1 MGNEFFK
8 VATTVAL
15 AVVGT
20 CALSQ
25 TAPGIEFDE
34 ITVRGNA
41 RLSETEV
48 KALCGLDASRT
59 YRSADLDAVVK
70 CLSDS
75 SEFKAVGLETE
86 GRTLIVNVTEA
97 PKYTGLLD
105 VSVTASTDR
114 GLSGRVF
121 IEDRD
126 FLARG
131 LRASGEVELSSEEKT
146 LTLGLAGPDLFGFGY
161 ESGVTLAFGRF
172 TYDSAAYK
180 FDRLT
185 VAPFVRVTLSEGQD
199 LTFRAGYQADEMYD
213 VDPNA
218 SPILLLE
225 NGTRSSPFVSLQY
238 AGEFTPRFALPT
250 RLSVDASQAFTG
262 LGGDHLSS
270 VTHARLKMVTEM
282 LPKRLDVAMEI
293 EGGHIESLGTGS
305 TRVVDRFFL
314 GGSSLR
320 GFGARGIGPVD
331 GGQFLGGNSYAVLR
345 LETNSPVATVAGA
358 AVSGGVFS
366 DLGVVWGLDNAAG
379 FIDPVDDDAKL
390 RASVGLSVT
399 VQIGDV
405 PLNVFYAQP
414 VEHQPGDQIQK
425 FGFAVSTKF

>member
-1 MGNEFFK
+1 MSNTFFR
-8 VATTVAL
+8 VTATVAWS
-15 AVVGT
+15 VVST
-20 CALSQ
+20 CALGQ
-25 TAPGIEFDE
+25 TAEGFRFSDID
-34 ITVRGNA
+34 VRGNA
-41 RLSETEV
+41 RLSDAEV
-48 KALCGLDASRT
+48 KVLCGLDASRT
-59 YRSADLDAVVK
+59 YQSADLDAAVK
-70 CLSDS
+70 CLSES
-75 SEFKAVGLETE
+75 SEFKTVGLETE

-105 VSVTASTDR
+105 VSVTASSDR

-126 FLARG
+126 FLGRG
-131 LRASGEVELSSEEKT
+131 LRGSGEAELSSEEKT
-146 LTLGLAGPDLFGFGY
+146 LKLGLSGPDLFGLGY
-161 ESGVTLAFGRF
+161 ESGVTLAFGRY
-172 TYDSAAYK
+172 TYDTAAYK

-185 VAPFVRVTLSEGQD
+185 IAPFLRAKLSEGQD
-199 LTFRAGYQADEMYD
+199 LTFRAGLQADEMYD
-213 VDPNA
+213 IDPGA

-225 NGTRSSPFVSLQY
+225 NGTRSSPFISLQY

-250 RLSVDASQAFTG
+250 KLSVDASQAFMG
-262 LGGDHLSS
+262 LGEEHLSS
-270 VTHARLKMVTEM
+270 VTQARLKMVTEIM
-282 LPKRLDVAMEI
+282 PKQLDFAMEI
-293 EGGHIESLGTGS
+293 EGGHIESYGTDP

-320 GFGARGIGPVD
+320 GFGARGVGPVD

-358 AVSGGVFS
+358 AVSGGVFT
-366 DLGVVWGLDNAAG
+366 DLGLVWGLDNAAG
-379 FIDPVDDDAKL
+379 FVDPVDDDAKL

-405 PLNVFYAQP
+405 PLNIFYAHP
-414 VEHQPGDQIQK
+414 VEHQPGDKIQK